1 MVLTGADTKISF
13 LWHNL
18 SSECG
23 LIMTPAAGPHLDCH
37 HSSLSLCQSFNHRA
51 QPTEPGREHL
61 APAPTQETREQV
73 GGDWWPVQHR
83 RDKTS
88 LSKWGHIDMYYIFV
102 SYGCGVCVYSIS
114 YYYINKGTFQ
124 KKNQLLTFLA
134 PTGAQEEVILDI
146 CLSVCPCVR
155 VCTLCNKALKMSS
168 SSILKSPGG
177 F

>member
-88 LSKWGHIDMYYIFV
+88 LSKWGHIFMCIL
-102 SYGCGVCVYSIS
+102 CVCVYSIS
-114 YYYINKGTFQ
+114 YYYINKGILHKKKQTFVMNVIDQ
-124 KKNQLLTFLA
+124 HWGTFAKTSPSRAWLRLNAFLVLA
-134 PTGAQEEVILDI
+134 
-146 CLSVCPCVR
+146 CLHAWIYIYFK
-155 VCTLCNKALKMSS
+155 T
-168 SSILKSPGG
+168 